1 MKLEKIQIKNFR
13 SFRDETINVDPYTCL
28 VGPNGAGK
36 STILC
41 ALNLF
46 FRDPASPTNVLT
58 LCAEDFHHGNTAEPV
73 EITLT
78 FKDLTH
84 EAQEDLKHYYRQN
97 RLIVMAKANW
107 DPTTGSADVKQFG
120 VRNVMAKFSPFF
132 EAEEGGVKAN
142 ELRTIYDELKKEFTD
157 LPAASST
164 SARHDALRKYEEN
177 HPENCTPVPSEAQF
191 FGFTK
196 GANLLEKYIEWVY
209 VPAVKDASTEQ
220 AEAGKCAFKE
230 LLDRTVRTRVNFKEP
245 IAELKKSTEDEYRR
259 IVDAQAG
266 ALSELQESLHN
277 RLTDWY
283 TPSAM
288 LKLAWHMDGKSV
300 AVNEP
305 TARASLGEDNFVGE
319 VARLGHGMQ
328 RSFII
333 SMLHELAMLNAA
345 NGPTLLLGF
354 EEPELYQ
361 HPPQAQHV
369 ANVLEQLA
377 VDNKTNAQILVSTH
391 SPYFV
396 STKGFENVRVV
407 RKHPDNKCSLVAQT
421 TYAEVEDVLAN
432 ALDAKPDLP
441 SETMTRIDQIMQ
453 PSQKE
458 LYFCKFAVL
467 VEGPEDVGFISSYLF
482 LNDHWNDFRRL
493 GCHFIV
499 TGGKT
504 SMSRPL
510 AIAKQLCIRTF
521 AIIDSD
527 VDNSKQDDQRRD
539 NLCILRLCDI
549 EGDPMP
555 FESKFYDNCALFSPR
570 ISEVVKAE
578 AGRLW
583 VDAEK
588 HVRETKGFLHGSNQK
603 NKLFIAGIM
612 EEMNNRGFVSESLGE
627 LTNRLLGAA
636 QVAQPQVVPA
646 SDIELHV
653 PNGAS
658 NAARNSSVALTN
670 C

>member
-46 FRDPASPTNVLT
+46 FRDPASPTNVLM

-78 FKDLTH
+78 FKDLSA
-84 EAQEDLKHYYRQN
+84 EAQEDLNHYYRQH
-97 RLIVMAKANW
+97 RLIVMAKAEW
-107 DPTTGSADVKQFG
+107 DPESRTAEVKQYG
-120 VRNVMAKFSPFF
+120 IRNVMKEFAPYF
-132 EAEEGGVKAN
+132 KAVSDG
-142 ELRTIYDELKKEFTD
+142 EKAPKLKEIYDDIQKTFTD
-157 LPAASST
+157 LPKAT
-164 SARHDALRKYEEN
+164 TGPARETALREYEEK
-177 HPENCTPVPSEAQF
+177 HPDLCSPVPSEAQF

-230 LLDRTVRTRVNFKEP
+230 LLDRTVRTRVNFKDS
-245 IAELKKSTEDEYRR
+245 ISKLKKTTEEAYRD
-259 IVDAQAG
+259 IVDGEAG
-266 ALSELQESLHN
+266 ALSKLQESLHN
-277 RLTDWY
+277 RLKDWY

-288 LKLAWHMDGKSV
+288 LKLAWHVDGKSV
-300 AVNEP
+300 TVNEP
-305 TARASLGEDNFVGE
+305 TARAALGEDNFVGE

-333 SMLHELAMLNAA
+333 SMLHELAMLNAES
-345 NGPTLLLGF
+345 GPTLLLGF

-369 ANVLEQLA
+369 AGVLEQLA
-377 VDNKTNAQILVSTH
+377 SDTKTNAQIMVSTH

-407 RKHPDNKCSLVAQT
+407 RKHPEDKCSLVAQT
-421 TYAEVEDVLAN
+421 TYVEVEASLAA
-432 ALDAKPDLP
+432 ALGAKPDLP
-441 SETMTRIDQIMQ
+441 SVTMTSIEQIMQ

-467 VEGPEDVGFISSYLF
+467 VEGPEDVGFISSYLV

-521 AIIDSD
+521 AIIDAD
-527 VDNSKQDDQRRD
+527 VDKGNSSGQRRD
-539 NLCILRLCDI
+539 NLCILRLCGI
-549 EGDPMP
+549 EADPMP
-555 FESKFYDNCALFSPR
+555 PENQFHDNCVIFSPR
-570 ISEVVKAE
+570 IADMIKAE
-578 AGRLW
+578 AGALW
-583 VDAEK
+583 DEAEK
-588 HVRETKGFLHGSNQK
+588 YVRETKGFLHGSNQK

-612 EEMNNRGFVSESLGE
+612 EELQNRGFVSESLAR
-627 LTNRLLGAA
+627 LAARLLGAA
-636 QVAQPQVVPA
+636 EQAQQVLVTADVAQPSAHA
-646 SDIELHV
+646 S
-653 PNGAS
+653 AK
-658 NAARNSSVALTN
+658 AAEDDSVAVAT
-670 C
+670 

>member
-13 SFRDETINVDPYTCL
+13 SFHNETICVDPYTCL

-46 FRDPASPTNVLT
+46 FRDPASPTNMLT

-73 EITLT
+73 EIILA
-78 FKDLTH
+78 FKDLSAD
-84 EAQEDLKHYYRQN
+84 AQEDLKHYYRQHA
-97 RLIVMAKANW
+97 LIVMAKAEW
-107 DPTTGSADVKQFG
+107 DPESQMAEVKQFG
-120 VRNVMAKFSPFF
+120 IRNVMKEFAPYF
-132 EAEEGGVKAN
+132 KAVSDG
-142 ELRTIYDELKKEFTD
+142 EKAPRLKEIYDGIQKTFTELPKATTG
-157 LPAASST
+157 PAREA
-164 SARHDALRKYEEN
+164 ALRQYEEE
-177 HPENCTPVPSEAQF
+177 HPELCSPVTSEAQF

-196 GANLLEKYIEWVY
+196 GANLLERYVEWVY

-220 AEAGKCAFKE
+220 TEAGKCAFKE
-230 LLDRTVRTRVNFKEP
+230 LLDRTVRTRVNFKDS
-245 IAELKKSTEDEYRR
+245 IAKLKKTTEEAYRG
-259 IVDAQAG
+259 IVESEAG
-266 ALSELQESLHN
+266 ALSTLQESLHN
-277 RLTDWY
+277 RLKDWY

-288 LKLAWHMDGKSV
+288 LKLAWHVDGKSV

-305 TARASLGEDNFVGE
+305 TARAALGEDNFVGE

-333 SMLHELAMLNAA
+333 SMLHELAMLNAE

-369 ANVLEQLA
+369 AGVLEQLA
-377 VDNKTNAQILVSTH
+377 NDTKTNAQILLSTH

-407 RKHPDNKCSLVAQT
+407 RKHPVDKCSLVAQT
-421 TYAEVEDVLAN
+421 TYVEVEASLAA
-432 ALDAKPDLP
+432 ALGAKPDLP
-441 SETMTRIDQIMQ
+441 SVTMTSIEQIMQ

-467 VEGPEDVGFISSYLF
+467 VEGPEDVGFISSYLV
-482 LNDHWNDFRRL
+482 LNGHWNDFRRM
-493 GCHFIV
+493 GCHFVV

-510 AIAKQLCIRTF
+510 AIAKKLCIRTF
-521 AIIDSD
+521 AIIDAD
-527 VDNSKQDDQRRD
+527 VDKGNIAEQRRD
-539 NLCILRLCDI
+539 NLCILRLCGI
-549 EGDPMP
+549 QADPMP
-555 FESKFYDNCALFSPR
+555 AENQFHDNCVIFSPR
-570 ISEVVKAE
+570 IADVVKAE
-578 AGRLW
+578 AGSLW
-583 VDAEK
+583 NAAEK
-588 HVRETKGFLHGSNQK
+588 HVREAKGFLHGSNQK

-612 EEMNNRGFVSESLGE
+612 EELQRRGFVSESLAR
-627 LTNRLLGAA
+627 LTARLLGAA
-636 QVAQPQVVPA
+636 EKPHPVVMNDGIAPPSAESTPNVAEEGPIA
-646 SDIELHV
+646 
-653 PNGAS
+653 
-658 NAARNSSVALTN
+658 VAT
-670 C
+670 